1 MTENAKP
8 KDERRGFLKVLGIG
22 TAAAVVAD
30 SALAQRADS
39 VPARDARKENASQ
52 RTAARYNA
60 NSPDVQAFYR
70 TNRY

>member
-39 VPARDARKENASQ
+39 VPAREARKENASQ